1 MTVTVLHPAFARLSD
16 RAGHVLGQLRRQ
28 GAIRPDDRP
37 VIARALAAAA
47 VEPDPAIRAR
57 AIRAGAEALAVARR
71 DLPGDPDD
79 HYDLRG
85 ACPDLFAGMCPAVT
99 DPAARQ
105 ELWMSVCDAA
115 DALADLRRDGP
126 DDAYAGLR
134 PEFRDREWQ
143 ARLDDLDDN
152 LDRYA
157 RQAGGAA

>member
-16 RAGHVLGQLRRQ
+16 RAGHILGQLRRQ
-28 GAIRPDDRP
+28 GAIRPDDRM
-37 VIARALAAAA
+37 VVARALAAAA
-47 VEPDPAIRAR
+47 VEPDPAVRAR

-71 DLPGDPDD
+71 DMPGDPDD

-85 ACPDLFAGMCPAVT
+85 HCPDLFAGMCPNIP
-99 DPAARQ
+99 DPAARG

-126 DDAYAGLR
+126 DVAYAGLR

-143 ARLDDLDDN
+143 ARLDDLDDDLN
-152 LDRYA
+152 GYA
-157 RQAGGAA
+157 RQAAGEA

>member
-1 MTVTVLHPAFARLSD
+1 VTVTVWHPAFARLSD
-16 RAGHVLGQLRRQ
+16 RAAHTLGRLRQ
-28 GAIRPDDRP
+28 QDAIRDDDRL

-47 VEPDPAIRAR
+47 VEPDPAVRAR

-85 ACPDLFAGMCPAVT
+85 HCPDLFAGMCPAAT

-126 DDAYAGLR
+126 DDAFRGLR
-134 PEFRDREWQ
+134 PEFRDRAWQ
-143 ARLDDLDDN
+143 ARVDDLDSD
-152 LDRYA
+152 LDGYA
-157 RQAGGAA
+157 RQAGGEN